1 MKQMPDTSTVVHSFC
16 VWHSFDLGGT
26 KAVSYTHPDA
36 ADEL

>member
-26 KAVSYTHPDA
+26 K
-36 ADEL
+36 EN

>member
-26 KAVSYTHPDA
+26 K
-36 ADEL
+36 EKLK